1 MIAARCPHG
10 FPATRTPADRGDG
23 WVFDVPSPAC
33 VLCAR
38 SEGGGVGTPYKP
50 YEYVPLP
57 PPSIAVPEPAA
68 EPDGNCLRCGGIIE
82 PGDYTVAVAGRG
94 RRHAVGSPACHQRD
108 LAEALVTTQPMPP
121 KPDACPT
128 CGRPVAGGAPYDLP
142 SIRKALMDALAA
154 VDTLL
159 VGERRLEQEALE
171 EPDDLT

>member
-82 PGDYTVAVAGRG
+82 PGDYTVAVAGSSEYWRPPE
-94 RRHAVGSPACHQRD
+94 AVT
-108 LAEALVTTQPMPP
+108 LVDFGITTGTTQTNMVMTQ
-121 KPDACPT
+121 DGAVRNGT
-128 CGRPVAGGAPYDLP
+128 VLNFVHHVSTIATRPALRIGFPAGSLIGAKT
-142 SIRKALMDALAA
+142 I
-154 VDTLL
+154 
-159 VGERRLEQEALE
+159 
-171 EPDDLT
+171 